1 MRSAAPLLLAIII
14 VVSLSTRVGAAP
26 PATSP
31 SAKAP
36 EIVTVGSAPYVL
48 TAAHR
53 AKLAESLRQYELR
66 RSIAA
71 TRATIPADG
80 LRVPAAMIPPKSAFL
95 ETREAAGVS
104 RNRFKVGQPSAAG
117 APVLPAPT
125 YGPATIKAMS
135 SEKAGQP

>member
-1 MRSAAPLLLAIII
+1 MRSATLLLLAIVI
-14 VVSLSTRVGAAP
+14 VASLSTRASAAP
-26 PATSP
+26 PVTSP
-31 SAKAP
+31 SAKPA
-36 EIVTVGSAPYVL
+36 EIVTVGSTPYVL

-80 LRVPAAMIPPKSAFL
+80 LQVPAAMFPPKSAFL
-95 ETREAAGVS
+95 ETREAAGGS
-104 RNRFKVGQPSAAG
+104 RNRFKAGQPSAAG

-125 YGPATIKAMS
+125 YGPATTKAMS
-135 SEKAGQP
+135 TEKAGQP